1 MKFEKIIPDKT
12 ILVDGIISQKIE
24 EGKLIVE
31 EIHLHEDILRLF
43 ETEAKKGKA
52 SGMLGLE
59 EIRKLQEYS
68 QQEKFDLYFANKQ
81 LARDRRFLEEE
92 LDLMIINLAWQ
103 QGGTLLTA
111 DEILAKIAQGKGIK
125 VEYIKKTEK
134 IKKIKLEEYFDDKTM
149 SVHLREGTLPMAKKG
164 KPGEWDFIAIKKTK
178 MKTEEIKEISTEI
191 IEEAHLRSDGFV
203 EIERD
208 GSTIVQLGHFRIVML
223 RPPLS
228 DGWEITA
235 VRPVKRLNIDDYK
248 LSEKLLQRIEENA
261 EGILISGSPGQ
272 GKSTF
277 AQALAV
283 FYSEKGNIV
292 KTVEAPRDLILPE
305 EITQLSIT
313 IGSAEEIHDI
323 LLLSRPDYTL
333 FDEMRNTKDFLLYSD
348 LRLSGVGMVGIV
360 HGTSPI
366 DSIQRFIGRIELGVI
381 PHVLDTVIFIKDGMV
396 STVLAVEMKV
406 KVPNG
411 MTEADLARP
420 VVVISDFES
429 GKPYAEIYSYGEE
442 TVVIPVAK
450 EEKRGLHSLAEK
462 QIERAFN
469 KYTDRIEV
477 EVLSDDKVLIKVPE
491 KCISSIIGREGKN
504 ISKIEQDLGI
514 GINVRALEDDKEKP
528 EGKNT
533 KYDIKESSK
542 TISFY
547 IGEKYFGRD
556 IDIYIADEFV
566 AMFAVGKKGIIK
578 IKKTGALGRMI
589 LTSLNQGDKVELRVK

>member
-1 MKFEKIIPDKT
+1 MQFEKIIPDKT
-12 ILVDGIISQKIE
+12 VLIDGIISQKVK
-24 EGKLIVE
+24 EGKLTVE
-31 EIHLHEDILRLF
+31 EIHLHEDILRLL

-68 QQEKFDLYFANKQ
+68 KQEKFDLYFANKQ

-92 LDLMIINLAWQ
+92 LDLMIINLAGQ
-103 QGGTLLTA
+103 QGGTLITA

-125 VEYIKKTEK
+125 VEYIEKTEK

-149 SVHLREGTLPMAKKG
+149 SVHLREGTKPMAKKG
-164 KPGEWDFIAIKKTK
+164 RPGEWDFVAIKKTK
-178 MKTEEIKEISTEI
+178 MKTEDIKEISTEI

-235 VRPVKRLNIDDYK
+235 VKPVKRLNMDDYK
-248 LSEKLLQRIEENA
+248 LSEKLLQRIEESA

-277 AQALAV
+277 AQALAM
-283 FYSEKGNIV
+283 FYSEKENIV
-292 KTVEAPRDLILPE
+292 KTVEAPRDLVLPA

-313 IGSAEEIHDI
+313 RGTAEEIHDI

-348 LRLSGVGMVGIV
+348 LRLAGVGMVGIV

-366 DSIQRFIGRIELGVI
+366 DSIQRFIGRIELGVR

-406 KVPNG
+406 KVPTG

-429 GKPYAEIYSYGEE
+429 GKPYAEIYTYG
-442 TVVIPVAK
+442 
-450 EEKRGLHSLAEK
+450 
-462 QIERAFN
+462 
-469 KYTDRIEV
+469 
-477 EVLSDDKVLIKVPE
+477 VPR
-491 KCISSIIGREGKN
+491 S
-504 ISKIEQDLGI
+504 
-514 GINVRALEDDKEKP
+514 
-528 EGKNT
+528 
-533 KYDIKESSK
+533 
-542 TISFY
+542 
-547 IGEKYFGRD
+547 
-556 IDIYIADEFV
+556 
-566 AMFAVGKKGIIK
+566 
-578 IKKTGALGRMI
+578 
-589 LTSLNQGDKVELRVK
+589 